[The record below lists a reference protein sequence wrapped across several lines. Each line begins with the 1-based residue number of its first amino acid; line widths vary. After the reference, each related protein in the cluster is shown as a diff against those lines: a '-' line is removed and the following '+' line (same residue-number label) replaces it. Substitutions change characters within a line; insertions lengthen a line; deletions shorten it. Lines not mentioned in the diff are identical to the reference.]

1 MVVVEYTK
9 MVVEDTHRRCRGSIL
24 GDTVAVNWCSPGA
37 AVDWCSP
44 GVAVDWCSPGVV
56 VSDLPLFIRR
66 V

>member
-24 GDTVAVNWCSPGA
+24 GDTVAVNWCSPG
-37 AVDWCSP
+37 
-44 GVAVDWCSPGVV
+44 VV

>member
-1 MVVVEYTK
+1 

-24 GDTVAVNWCSPGA
+24 GDTV